1 MPARKDFYLVIQ
13 PSGAKSWAM
22 RFRRPNG
29 DRAKLVLGPLN
40 TGKEIAGDPQIG
52 QPLTPTAARALAG
65 QINRQRA
72 MGVDVIAARQ
82 TEQRKAKITSAGT
95 ATYQAAA
102 KIFIA
107 SRTVR
112 ESGQKPRRWR
122 EDARMLGLDH
132 PLDGGD
138 GIVIKGGLCDRWRN
152 RLISEITNDDIFLT
166 IEEARS
172 SGIPGFSGATMA
184 RRMRAAGKWPTPL
197 PHFSGGCVDQGK
209 LRSIHAPISTSRR
222 GQEAT
227 ACS

>member
-1 MPARKDFYLVIQ
+1 MAKKGMLTTAAVLKIKPATDRREIPDAGAAGLYLVIQ

-29 DRAKLVLGPLN
+29 DRAKLVLGPLDA
-40 TGKEIAGDPQIG
+40 TGKEMAGDPQIG
-52 QPLTPTAARALAG
+52 QPLTQAAARVLAG

-72 MGVDVIAARQ
+72 MGVDVIAVRQ

-112 ESGQKPRRWR
+112 KSGQKPRRWR

-138 GIVIKGGLCDRWRN
+138 VVVIKGGN
-152 RLISEITNDDIFLT
+152 AI
-166 IEEARS
+166 A
-172 SGIPGFSGATMA
+172 GAT
-184 RRMRAAGKWPTPL
+184 G
-197 PHFSGGCVDQGK
+197 
-209 LRSIHAPISTSRR
+209 
-222 GQEAT
+222 
-227 ACS
+227 